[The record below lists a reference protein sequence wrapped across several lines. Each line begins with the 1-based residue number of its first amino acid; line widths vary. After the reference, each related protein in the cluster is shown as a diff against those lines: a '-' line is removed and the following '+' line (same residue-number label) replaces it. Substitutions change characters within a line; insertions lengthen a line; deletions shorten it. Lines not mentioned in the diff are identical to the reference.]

1 MKITKSTQ
9 RRVVALFVLV
19 CLLFLPD
26 LVLSVVGVVFDEDW
40 RSTNNITLV
49 GTLDVSRP
57 SYMLDEGKQSFY
69 TPTVIREAAADEPA
83 IVVEPSQYIIYAT
96 EGDFKVDS
104 TMADARMALLYVLM
118 IATITLIG
126 LILAVV
132 YQAIRGFRTG
142 EFFTRASVV
151 MLRVMAVAYCLRSL
165 IMSNIGALESSVAS
179 EFCGSLQPDGLG
191 SAYVLNTES
200 IVVPLVLLIV
210 AELMNI
216 ARMLNEEECA
226 TL

>member
-9 RRVVALFVLV
+9 RRVVTLFVLV

-26 LVLSVVGVVFDEDW
+26 LVLSVVRVVFDEDW
-40 RSTNNITLV
+40 RSTNNVTLV
-49 GTLDVSRP
+49 GTMNVSRP

-69 TPTVIREAAADEPA
+69 APTVIREATAGEPA
-83 IVVEPSQYIIYAT
+83 IVLEPSQYIIYAT
-96 EGDFKVDS
+96 EGDFRVDS
-104 TMADARMALLYVLM
+104 TMADVRMALLYVLM

-132 YQAIRGFRTG
+132 YQVIRGFRTG

-151 MLRVMAVAYCLRSL
+151 MLRVMAVAYCVRSL

-179 EFCGSLQPDGLG
+179 EFCGALRPDGLG
-191 SAYVLNTES
+191 GAYVLNTES

>member
-1 MKITKSTQ
+1 MKITKITQ
-9 RRVVALFVLV
+9 RRIVALYVLV
-19 CLLFLPD
+19 CLMFLPD
-26 LVLSVVGVVFDEDW
+26 LLLSVVRVVFDEDW
-40 RSTNNITLV
+40 RTTENVTFI
-49 GTLDVSRP
+49 GTLDVNRP
-57 SYMLDEGKQSFY
+57 SYMLAEGEQSFN
-69 TPTVIREAAADEPA
+69 TPTIVRSATDDEPA
-83 IVVEPSQYIIYAT
+83 IVAEPSQYIIYAT
-96 EGDFKVDS
+96 DGDFEIKATAANVR
-104 TMADARMALLYVLM
+104 TVLCYVLM

-126 LILAVV
+126 LILAIV

-151 MLRVMAVAYCLRSL
+151 MLRVMAVAYCVRSL
-165 IMSNIGALESSVAS
+165 ITSNIGALESSVAS
-179 EFCGSLQPDGLG
+179 EFCGALQPDGLG
-191 SAYVLNTES
+191 GAYVLNTES

>member
-1 MKITKSTQ
+1 MKISKSTQ
-9 RRVVALFVLV
+9 RRIVTLFVIV
-19 CLLFLPD
+19 CLMFLPD
-26 LVLSVVGVVFDEDW
+26 LILSVVRVVFDEDW
-40 RSTNNITLV
+40 RTTENITYV
-49 GTLDVSRP
+49 GTLDVNRP
-57 SYMLDEGKQSFY
+57 SYMLADGEQSFN
-69 TPTVIREAAADEPA
+69 TPTIVRSATADEPA

-104 TMADARMALLYVLM
+104 TMADVRMALLYVLM
-118 IATITLIG
+118 VATITLIG

-151 MLRVMAVAYCLRSL
+151 MLRVMAVAYCVRSL

-179 EFCGSLQPDGLG
+179 EFCGALQPDGLG
-191 SAYVLNTES
+191 GAYVLNTES

-216 ARMLNEEECA
+216 ARMLNEEESA

>member
-9 RRVVALFVLV
+9 RRVVAIFVLV

-26 LVLSVVGVVFDEDW
+26 LVLSVVRVVFDEDW

-49 GTLDVSRP
+49 GTMNVSRP

-69 TPTVIREAAADEPA
+69 APTVIREATADKPA

-104 TMADARMALLYVLM
+104 TMADVRMALLYVLM
-118 IATITLIG
+118 VATITLIG

-151 MLRVMAVAYCLRSL
+151 MLRVMAVAYCVRSL
-165 IMSNIGALESSVAS
+165 ITSNIGALESSVAS
-179 EFCGSLQPDGLG
+179 EFCGALQPDGLG
-191 SAYVLNTES
+191 GAYVLNTES

>member
-9 RRVVALFVLV
+9 RRVVAIFVLV

-26 LVLSVVGVVFDEDW
+26 LILSVVRVVFDEDW
-40 RSTNNITLV
+40 RSTDNITLV
-49 GTLDVSRP
+49 GTMNVSRP

-69 TPTVIREAAADEPA
+69 VPTVIREVTADEPA

-96 EGDFKVDS
+96 EGGFKVDS
-104 TMADARMALLYVLM
+104 TMADVRMALLYVLM
-118 IATITLIG
+118 VATITLIG

-132 YQAIRGFRTG
+132 YQAIRGFHTG

-165 IMSNIGALESSVAS
+165 IISNIGALESSVAS
-179 EFCGSLQPDGLG
+179 EFCGALRPDGLG
-191 SAYVLNTES
+191 GAYVLNTES

>member
-9 RRVVALFVLV
+9 RRIVALFVIV
-19 CLLFLPD
+19 CLMFLPD
-26 LVLSVVGVVFDEDW
+26 LILSVVRVVFDEDW
-40 RSTNNITLV
+40 RTTENITYV
-49 GTLDVSRP
+49 GTLDVNRP
-57 SYMLDEGKQSFY
+57 SYMLADGEQSFN
-69 TPTVIREAAADEPA
+69 TPTIVRSATADEPA

-96 EGDFKVDS
+96 EGDFRVDS
-104 TMADARMALLYVLM
+104 TMADVRMVLLYVLM
-118 IATITLIG
+118 VATITLIG
-126 LILAVV
+126 FILAVV

-151 MLRVMAVAYCLRSL
+151 MLRVMAVAYCVRSL

-179 EFCGSLQPDGLG
+179 EFCGALRPDGLG
-191 SAYVLNTES
+191 GAYVLNTES

>member
-9 RRVVALFVLV
+9 RRVVAIFVLV

-26 LVLSVVGVVFDEDW
+26 LVLSVVRVVFDEDW
-40 RSTNNITLV
+40 RTTENITYV
-49 GTLDVSRP
+49 GTLDVNRP
-57 SYMLDEGKQSFY
+57 SYMLADGEQSFN
-69 TPTVIREAAADEPA
+69 TPTIIRSATADEPA

-104 TMADARMALLYVLM
+104 TMADVRMALLYVLM
-118 IATITLIG
+118 VATITLIG

-151 MLRVMAVAYCLRSL
+151 MLRVMAVAYCVRSL

-179 EFCGSLQPDGLG
+179 EFCGALRPDGLG
-191 SAYVLNTES
+191 GAYVLNTES

>member
-9 RRVVALFVLV
+9 RRVVAIFVLV

-26 LVLSVVGVVFDEDW
+26 LVLSVVRVVFDEDW

-49 GTLDVSRP
+49 GTMDVSRP

-104 TMADARMALLYVLM
+104 TMADVRMALLYVLM
-118 IATITLIG
+118 VATITLIG

-179 EFCGSLQPDGLG
+179 EFCGALRPDGLG
-191 SAYVLNTES
+191 GAYVLNTES

>member
-1 MKITKSTQ
+1 MKISKSTQ
-9 RRVVALFVLV
+9 RRIVALFVIV
-19 CLLFLPD
+19 CLMFLPD
-26 LVLSVVGVVFDEDW
+26 LILSVVRVVFDEDW
-40 RSTNNITLV
+40 RTTENITYV
-49 GTLDVSRP
+49 GTLDVKRP
-57 SYMLDEGKQSFY
+57 SYMLADGEQSFN
-69 TPTVIREAAADEPA
+69 TPTIVRSATADEPA

-96 EGDFKVDS
+96 EGGFKVNS
-104 TMADARMALLYVLM
+104 MMADVRMALLYVLM
-118 IATITLIG
+118 VATITLIG
-126 LILAVV
+126 LILAIV

-151 MLRVMAVAYCLRSL
+151 MLRVMAVAYCVRSL

-179 EFCGSLQPDGLG
+179 EFCGALRPDGLG
-191 SAYVLNTES
+191 GAYVLNTES

-216 ARMLNEEECA
+216 ARLLNEEESA

>member
-9 RRVVALFVLV
+9 RRVVAIFVLV

-26 LVLSVVGVVFDEDW
+26 LVLSVVRVVFDEDW

-49 GTLDVSRP
+49 GTMNVSRP

-69 TPTVIREAAADEPA
+69 APTVIREATADEPA

-104 TMADARMALLYVLM
+104 TMADVRMALLYVLM
-118 IATITLIG
+118 VATITLIG
-126 LILAVV
+126 LILAIV

-151 MLRVMAVAYCLRSL
+151 MLRVMAVAYCVRSL
-165 IMSNIGALESSVAS
+165 IIGALESSVAS
-179 EFCGSLQPDGLG
+179 EFCGALRPDGLG
-191 SAYVLNTES
+191 GAYVLNTES

>member
-9 RRVVALFVLV
+9 RRVVAIFVLV

-26 LVLSVVGVVFDEDW
+26 LVLSVVRVVFDEDW
-40 RSTNNITLV
+40 RTTENITYV
-49 GTLDVSRP
+49 GTLDVNRP
-57 SYMLDEGKQSFY
+57 SYMLADGEQSFN
-69 TPTVIREAAADEPA
+69 TPTIVRSATADEPA

-104 TMADARMALLYVLM
+104 TMADVRMALLYVLM
-118 IATITLIG
+118 VATITLIG

-151 MLRVMAVAYCLRSL
+151 MLRVMAVAYCVRSL
-165 IMSNIGALESSVAS
+165 ITSNIGALESSVAS
-179 EFCGSLQPDGLG
+179 EFCGALQPDGLG
-191 SAYVLNTES
+191 GAYVLNTES

>member
-9 RRVVALFVLV
+9 RRVVAIFVLV

-26 LVLSVVGVVFDEDW
+26 LVLSVVRVVFDEDW
-40 RSTNNITLV
+40 RTTENITYV
-49 GTLDVSRP
+49 GTLDVNRP
-57 SYMLDEGKQSFY
+57 SYMLADGEQSFN
-69 TPTVIREAAADEPA
+69 TPTIVRSATADEPA

-104 TMADARMALLYVLM
+104 TMADVRMALLYVLM
-118 IATITLIG
+118 VATITLIG

-151 MLRVMAVAYCLRSL
+151 MLRVMAVAYCIRSL

-179 EFCGSLQPDGLG
+179 EFCGALRPDGLG
-191 SAYVLNTES
+191 GAYVLNTES